1 MPGKER
7 AGGSENRKQSRT
19 QGDKQYPGLAAMMSR
34 VFDILMQMLGWDFH
48 IFRQSDLTG

>member
-1 MPGKER
+1 
-7 AGGSENRKQSRT
+7 
-19 QGDKQYPGLAAMMSR
+19 MMSR